1 MAFKTI
7 SELNSAK
14 AKRRAFSHVRQAH
27 PTVPRFQLGRVAESR
42 ESSSEA
48 VKLNEAPRRRQA
60 Y

>member
-14 AKRRAFSHVRQAH
+14 AKRRSLSRERQAH
-27 PTVPRFQLGRVAESR
+27 PTVSMFQLGRVAESR

-48 VKLNEAPRRRQA
+48 VKLNEAPRRRQE